1 MDCRA
6 ALAMTKKNDPRR
18 SDAMPIHAETKDGLS
33 LLKIEGDM
41 TIYTAAEL
49 KAELM
54 PYITLSVEHE
64 IDLSGVSEIDSAG
77 LQLLML
83 AKREAGRHASPLRLT
98 GHSRAVLEVLDL
110 CNLVSY
116 FGDQVLVFRDA
127 KH

>member
-1 MDCRA
+1 
-6 ALAMTKKNDPRR
+6 
-18 SDAMPIHAETKDGLS
+18 MPIRAETKDGLS
-33 LLKIEGDM
+33 LLHIEGDM

-54 PYITLSVEHE
+54 PHLSQPLERE

-83 AKREAGRHASPLRLT
+83 AKREAGRHACPLRLT

-110 CNLVSY
+110 CNLESY
-116 FGDQVLVFRDA
+116 FGDQVLVFHDA

>member
-1 MDCRA
+1 
-6 ALAMTKKNDPRR
+6 
-18 SDAMPIHAETKDGLS
+18 MPISAETHNGLP
-33 LLKIEGDM
+33 LLHIEGDM

-54 PYITLSVEHE
+54 PYISQPGERE

-83 AKREAGRHASPLRLT
+83 AKREAGRHACPLRLT

-116 FGDQVLVFRDA
+116 FGDPVLVFRDA
-127 KH
+127 KR